1 MIELELEQGSPEWFQ
16 SRIGIA
22 SGSRFKDILT
32 EPRAKADKDAGKLST
47 TAETYLYEL
56 VSMIITD
63 EAPEFS
69 SATTDWG
76 NKYETLA
83 RLEYSLMT
91 DNDVSETGMFLHD
104 SRKIGASP
112 DGLIC
117 DDGMIEIKCPFN
129 SVNHV
134 RTVVAG
140 DMPKE
145 HMPQV
150 QGNLWLNGRQ
160 WCDFI
165 SFDPR
170 IDGDGRL
177 FIKRIH
183 RDDAYIENLERRVL
197 AFVQK
202 LDSVLLDNFGIA
214 WDGIQQKEAA

>member
-1 MIELELEQGSPEWFQ
+1 MVELKLEQGSQEWLR

-32 EPRAKADKDAGKLST
+32 EPKSKADKEAGKLST

-56 VSMIITD
+56 ASMILTD
-63 EAPEFS
+63 EAPSFS
-69 SATTDWG
+69 SAATDWG
-76 NKYETLA
+76 HEHEPQARMEYE
-83 RLEYSLMT
+83 LET
-91 DNDVSETGMFLHD
+91 WNTVEETGMFLHD

-112 DGLIC
+112 DGLVG

-134 RTVVAG
+134 RTVVSG
-140 DMPKE
+140 EMPKE

-170 IDGDGRL
+170 ISSTGRL
-177 FIKRIH
+177 FVRRIE
-183 RDDAYIENLERRVL
+183 RDEKYIENLERRVL
-197 AFVQK
+197 AFVKQ
-202 LDSVLLDNFGIA
+202 LDRVLLESFGIA
-214 WDGIQQKEAA
+214 WDGITQRETQ